1 MESGY
6 PRGERTLLKG
16 NLMSFNP
23 LARDRWRCSPG
34 CFAACNARALHGL
47 NPLPNPIGGDE

>member
-16 NLMSFNP
+16 NLMSINP

-34 CFAACNARALHGL
+34 CLAVCNAWALHGL